1 MAYEQRA
8 GDISVFMERDKK
20 NPKGPDWK
28 GSYTDD
34 NGVKW
39 EVALWA
45 KGSNGTMLAGSIKP
59 ARERQ
64 TGGGGSD
71 YQPREET
78 RQRASVGHADPFAD
92 DIPFISSDS
101 IL

>member
-1 MAYEQRA
+1 MGYEQRA

-28 GSYTDD
+28 GTYTDD

-45 KGSNGTMLAGSIKP
+45 KGGNGTMLAGSVKP
-59 ARERQ
+59 ARDRQ

-71 YQPREET
+71 YPKAEET
-78 RQRASVGHADPFAD
+78 RQRASVGATAAFD
-92 DIPFISSDS
+92 DEIPF
-101 IL
+101 

>member
-28 GSYTDD
+28 GTYTDD

-45 KGSNGTMLAGSIKP
+45 KGGNGTMLAGSIKP

-64 TGGGGSD
+64 AGASGSEYSTRD
-71 YQPREET
+71 ET
-78 RQRASVGHADPFAD
+78 RQRASVSHSDPFAD
-92 DIPFISSDS
+92 DSSIPF
-101 IL
+101 

>member
-1 MAYEQRA
+1 MGYEQRA

-28 GSYTDD
+28 GTYTDD

-45 KGSNGTMLAGSIKP
+45 KGGNGTMLAGSVKP
-59 ARERQ
+59 ARDRQ
-64 TGGGGSD
+64 TGAGNHD
-71 YQPREET
+71 HQPREEKNYG
-78 RQRASVGHADPFAD
+78 RGVDVPGPFD
-92 DIPFISSDS
+92 DEIPF
-101 IL
+101 